1 MAVFCVRVLQHV
13 FRLIREYFPHFV
25 HRHEAWEGEEREGE
39 RERKRHPACF
49 DDNTPDGALHF
60 DRNGEENTASMPARP
75 FLNDRACITSYSSRA
90 DFPPQP
96 DTY

>member
-39 RERKRHPACF
+39 RERKRDIPPVLMTIRLMVLCILIGMAKRTRRLCQ
-49 DDNTPDGALHF
+49 
-60 DRNGEENTASMPARP
+60 RAR
-75 FLNDRACITSYSSRA
+75 F
-90 DFPPQP
+90 
-96 DTY
+96 